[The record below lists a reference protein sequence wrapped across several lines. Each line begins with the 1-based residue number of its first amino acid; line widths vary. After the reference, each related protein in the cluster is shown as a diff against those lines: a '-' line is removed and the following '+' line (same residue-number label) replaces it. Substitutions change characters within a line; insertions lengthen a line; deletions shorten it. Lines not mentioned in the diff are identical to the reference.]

1 MERISFSRPEISVS
15 RFNYSIKLGLIFFQ
29 SVFASTCLGVN
40 NPILAKHHFD
50 YCIVDEASQITQPVC
65 IGAVRLA
72 DVFVL
77 IGDHNQLP
85 PLVQSEK
92 AR

>member
-1 MERISFSRPEISVS
+1 MQVKNFIQLLTIMCTYF
-15 RFNYSIKLGLIFFQ
+15 LQ

-40 NPILAKHHFD
+40 NATLTKQHFD

-65 IGAVRLA
+65 FGAVRLA
-72 DVFVL
+72 DVFIL

-92 AR
+92 ARYVV